1 MDMIKGLINKVT
13 GDDGKLDAN
22 DIKSHTGDLG
32 LDDLKDLEF
41 PMTKPDVLD
50 ALRRNNA
57 SDMLIQGVEKIPQST
72 FQDVN
77 DLRSKLP
84 F

>member
-13 GDDGKLDAN
+13 GDDGRLDAN
-22 DIKSHTGDLG
+22 DLRAQAGDLG
-32 LDDLKDLEF
+32 LDDLKDLNF
-41 PMTKPDVLD
+41 PVTKPEVLD
-50 ALRRNNA
+50 ILRRNNA
-57 SDMLIQGVEKIPQST
+57 SDLLIQGVERIPQST
-72 FQDVN
+72 FQDMN